1 MGKKTVRELLVDHLE
16 ELEEVQLRKFKRKLN
31 EVELEA
37 DYEHIPLGRLQKA
50 DPLDLADL
58 LIDYY
63 LEEYGVRL
71 AVRILESIN
80 EKKLAGRLRRAVEE
94 GGSKPSTTSGASRQS
109 QTPGASASAEAATG
123 TSKQLH
129 SGQHF
134 VDQHRSDL
142 IKRVFLVDP
151 ILDVLLK
158 ERVLTDEKYDT
169 VRAQSTSQDK
179 MRKLY
184 EFERSWGTSDKDN
197 FFQALRDN
205 DLPLIKDLGGV

>member
-123 TSKQLH
+123 
-129 SGQHF
+129 QHF